1 MNIEQWEKRYTV
13 RQFDKDQIPDKE
25 KIDYI
30 SEVIQYIPSQN
41 GVVDHIWV
49 LLTPDDV
56 ELKQWLVDHAYNV
69 YDDSKINHI
78 EYFTMLSEAPY
89 VFHSIRLTHPV
100 FKDLKRKN
108 TEYFRTNGFHAGV
121 IVCQAVELGLDVAQ
135 ICCNDGTLKE
145 DFDLELYRD
154 KIWNRFGNE
163 ISKIVL
169 DYKGEKINISKD
181 NFLDPSLSVA
191 VGKGNPLTE
200 NKWSP
205 YKDGVTFTG
214 QKQKKWFNNFVK

>member
-1 MNIEQWEKRYTV
+1 MSIEQWKKRYTV

-25 KIDYI
+25 KINYI

-49 LLTPDDV
+49 LLTPDDI
-56 ELKQWLVDHAYNV
+56 ELKQWLVDHVYNV
-69 YDDSKINHI
+69 YDDNMTHK

-89 VFHSIRLTHPV
+89 VFHSIRL
-100 FKDLKRKN
+100 FSDSFEKLKRKN

-121 IVCQAVELGLDVAQ
+121 IVCEAVELGLDVAQ
-135 ICCNDGTLKE
+135 ICCNDGTMAEGYSKQEYQNL
-145 DFDLELYRD
+145 
-154 KIWNRFGNE
+154 IWNRFGNE
-163 ISKIVL
+163 LSKIVVNY
-169 DYKGEKINISKD
+169 DGKKINFSKD
-181 NFLDPSLSVA
+181 NIEQPSLSVA
-191 VGKGNPLTE
+191 VGTGVPLT
-200 NKWSP
+200 NHNWTP